1 MKQIG
6 PHSRPGKLAVID
18 GRRAEAKRMKQISA
32 ELETHIGE
40 TVSTTQKM
48 LIGRIAML
56 TLRME
61 LMDARALRAGD
72 MTEHSAREYLGWNN
86 AVARMLKTLGL
97 EGRPAKPKTL
107 ADHLAGRAS

>member
-6 PHSRPGKLAVID
+6 PHSRPSKLAVID
-18 GRRAEAKRMKQISA
+18 GRRAEAKRMKQLRA

-48 LIGRIAML
+48 LIDRVAML

-61 LMDARALRAGD
+61 LMDARALKSGD
-72 MTEHSAREYLGWNN
+72 MTERSAREYLGWNN
-86 AVARMLKTLGL
+86 SVARMLKTLGL
-97 EGRPAKPKTL
+97 DGRPAKAKTL
-107 ADHLAGRAS
+107 ADHLAGRAV